1 MPAGLFDLYFSR
13 SAVILSESAGGVC
26 NALAAALAGTVYDIC
41 GSYQPDLL
49 AGMVFVLFSTV
60 CFGLSRQAA
69 RQRK

>member
-1 MPAGLFDLYFSR
+1 VNL
-13 SAVILSESAGGVC
+13 AGGVC